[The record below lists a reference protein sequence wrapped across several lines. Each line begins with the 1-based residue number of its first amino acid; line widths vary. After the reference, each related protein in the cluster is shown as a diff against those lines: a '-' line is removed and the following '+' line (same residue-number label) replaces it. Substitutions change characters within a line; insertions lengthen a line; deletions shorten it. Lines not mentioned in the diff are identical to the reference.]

1 MYAKLVRYIKQNV
14 DQGLEGKQFIDV
26 KHIRAL
32 VEDAIKAALS
42 RALNELL
49 LESAPKPEG
58 VKPESEGKP

>member
-14 DQGLEGKQFIDV
+14 DKGLEGKAFLDV

-32 VEDAIKAALS
+32 VEDAVKQAFS

-49 LESAPKPEG
+49 LEKLPKPEG
-58 VKPESEGKP
+58 DKPGSDGVE